1 MQVGII
7 SDPRTLN
14 WQTFLVPYA
23 LNSNDDLYQNV
34 RDVTSGFLKSLESL
48 KDYGSMQITFS
59 DLAKYGKKVWSFRVV
74 FFQGVMS
81 AQLPSEIS

>member
-1 MQVGII
+1 MQVCII

-34 RDVTSGFLKSLESL
+34 RDVTSGFLKSLETL
-48 KDYGSMQITFS
+48 KDYGNMQITFS
-59 DLAKYGKKVWSFRVV
+59 DLAKVWEKGVEFPYSV
-74 FFQGVMS
+74 FSRCNECLV
-81 AQLPSEIS
+81 AK